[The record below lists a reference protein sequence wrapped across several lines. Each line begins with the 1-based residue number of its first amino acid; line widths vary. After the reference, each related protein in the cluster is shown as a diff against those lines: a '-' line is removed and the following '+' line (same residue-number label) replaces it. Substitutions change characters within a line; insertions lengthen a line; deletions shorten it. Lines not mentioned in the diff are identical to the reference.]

1 MPSRS
6 QVRSAARLYRAFRE
20 EPPRRARRVAVDV
33 PRAVAVMG
41 PCEFIGYVTTHGGK
55 TSVYIHEFAAGSRPL
70 MAAGAKRNQL
80 ILVGGRYRVTAH
92 GIVDLD
98 ARGRPVRARHRYKVI
113 DLDARK

>member
-1 MPSRS
+1 
-6 QVRSAARLYRAFRE
+6 
-20 EPPRRARRVAVDV
+20 
-33 PRAVAVMG
+33 
-41 PCEFIGYVTTHGGK
+41 
-55 TSVYIHEFAAGSRPL
+55 
-70 MAAGAKRNQL
+70 MAAGPKRNQL

>member
-1 MPSRS
+1 M
-6 QVRSAARLYRAFRE
+6 SAADTRRAAQLYRAFRE
-20 EPPRRARRVAVDV
+20 EPPRRARSVSLDV

-41 PCEFIGYVTTHGGK
+41 PCEFIGYVTTHGGR

-70 MAAGAKRNQL
+70 MAAGPKRNQL

-98 ARGRPVRARHRYKVI
+98 ARGRPVRAPHRYKVI
-113 DLDARK
+113 DTRK